1 LDTSEFNSRGMVVVG
16 LAVVATVILLAVV
29 PKNGSLGGV
38 KSVSAEQAV
47 GTTLVPS
54 STLPSTATTV
64 AGSTATTKA
73 ATATTTPATATTKKG
88 STATTTPTTTIN
100 PATRPKL
107 QLGST
112 GADVTTLQQ
121 KLTTAGFNP
130 GSTDGNFGPGTQTAV
145 INFQKAK
152 NLTAD
157 GIVGATTWAALG

>member
-1 LDTSEFNSRGMVVVG
+1 
-16 LAVVATVILLAVV
+16 
-29 PKNGSLGGV
+29 V

-47 GTTLVPS
+47 GTTLVPL

-88 STATTTPTTTIN
+88 STATTTPTPTTTIN

-157 GIVGATTWAALG
+157 GVVGATTWAALG

>member
-16 LAVVATVILLAVV
+16 LAVIATVILLAVV

-38 KSVSAEQAV
+38 KSVSTEAAV

-54 STLPSTATTV
+54 STLPSTVTTI
-64 AGSTATTKA
+64 AGNTATTKA

-88 STATTTPTTTIN
+88 STATTTTTIN
-100 PATRPKL
+100 PATRPILK
-107 QLGST
+107 LGST

>member
-1 LDTSEFNSRGMVVVG
+1 M
-16 LAVVATVILLAVV
+16 
-29 PKNGSLGGV
+29 
-38 KSVSAEQAV
+38 
-47 GTTLVPS
+47 PS
-54 STLPSTATTV
+54 STLPSTVTTI

-88 STATTTPTTTIN
+88 STATTTTTIN
-100 PATRPKL
+100 PATRPILK
-107 QLGST
+107 LGST

-130 GSTDGNFGPGTQTAV
+130 GSTDGNFGAGTQTAV